1 MTNAVQSP
9 LIMIHPSELTPFVS
23 QVLDK
28 PNIEVMDWHAQPL
41 LGGAANLVA
50 GGLGVYRLS
59 GSARDMDGMY
69 VWTLIVKIAS
79 GSSATAGAVPND
91 WNYWK
96 REVLA
101 YQSGLLLDLP
111 GNLVAP
117 RCYGVTE
124 HPNSECRIWLE
135 DIHEPASVW
144 DLERHGV
151 AARHLGQ
158 FNGAYLAGTA
168 LPVEQPWMLRG
179 RTQNW
184 FENCNL
190 LIENFPTC
198 AHTDTCR
205 HWLTNRNMERIL
217 KLWTSRQLLL
227 QALYRLPVCFCHH
240 DAFRR
245 NLFARD
251 TAPDALQTVA
261 IDWSH
266 VGYGG
271 VGQEA
276 GSAVAVNLLFLEVD
290 AKQAKLLD
298 TIMFESYVDGLREA
312 GWRGDVRLARFGY
325 TAAAALDFG
334 VMWAMIMTDWMA
346 SNAGVAAIEAV
357 IGRPLDEIVSQWAE
371 AQVFLLDLGDE
382 ALSLID
388 VVDERATGIWSG
400 SVDIHKSG
408 GRP

>member
-1 MTNAVQSP
+1 MTDAVRS
-9 LIMIHPSELTPFVS
+9 LLATIHPSDLRPFVS

-28 PNIEVMDWHAQPL
+28 PNLEVIDWQVQPL

-50 GGLGVYRLS
+50 GGVGVYRLS
-59 GSARDMDGMY
+59 GSARDTDGTY
-69 VWTLIVKIAS
+69 PWTLIVKIAS
-79 GSSATAGAVPND
+79 GSSATAGATPND

-101 YQSGLLLDLP
+101 YQSGLLLHLL

-124 HPNSECRIWLE
+124 HPNNECRIWLE
-135 DIHEPASVW
+135 DIHESASVW
-144 DLERHGV
+144 GLERHGI

-158 FNGAYLAGTA
+158 FNGAYLSGIS

-179 RTQNW
+179 RTQHW
-184 FENCNL
+184 IEWCNA
-190 LIENFPTC
+190 LIDNFPAR
-198 AHTDTCR
+198 AHTDMWR
-205 HWLTNRNMERIL
+205 PWLTDNIIERIL

-227 QALYRLPVCFCHH
+227 QSLYRLPVCFCHH

-251 TAPDALQTVA
+251 TAPDVMQTVA

-266 VGYGG
+266 LGYGG

-276 GSAVAVNLLFLEVD
+276 GSAIAVDLLYLEVD

-298 TIMFESYVDGLREA
+298 TIMFESYVDGLQDA

-325 TAAAALDFG
+325 TAAASLDFG
-334 VMWAMIMTDWMA
+334 VMWAIIMTDWM
-346 SNAGVAAIEAV
+346 STNAGAEAIAAI
-357 IGRPLDEIVSQWAE
+357 IGHPLDEIVTQWAE
-371 AQVFLLDLGDE
+371 AQVFLLNLGDE
-382 ALSLID
+382 ALRLMD
-388 VVDERATGIWSG
+388 VVAAS
-400 SVDIHKSG
+400 
-408 GRP
+408 